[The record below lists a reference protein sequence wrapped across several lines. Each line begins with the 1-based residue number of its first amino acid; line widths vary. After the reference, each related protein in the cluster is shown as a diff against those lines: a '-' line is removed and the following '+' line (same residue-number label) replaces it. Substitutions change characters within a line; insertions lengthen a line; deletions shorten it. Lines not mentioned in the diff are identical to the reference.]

1 MAEDKYAGEALND
14 EELDGVAG
22 GTVRE
27 SWEIFQ
33 VLRQKINISNMGL
46 YDMPVYLKKTYGIDA
61 QIDGRPDWDTGDA
74 NIYSRNGE
82 TLTHKQVLD
91 IIRSS

>member
-1 MAEDKYAGEALND
+1 MKDKKILQEEILSDKELN
-14 EELDGVAG
+14 GVAG

-33 VLRQKINISNMGL
+33 VLNKKNAPSMGL
-46 YDMPVYLKKTYGIDA
+46 YDMPGYLKKNFNIDA
-61 QIDGRPDWDTGDA
+61 KIDGRPDWDEGDA

-91 IIRSS
+91 IIKNS